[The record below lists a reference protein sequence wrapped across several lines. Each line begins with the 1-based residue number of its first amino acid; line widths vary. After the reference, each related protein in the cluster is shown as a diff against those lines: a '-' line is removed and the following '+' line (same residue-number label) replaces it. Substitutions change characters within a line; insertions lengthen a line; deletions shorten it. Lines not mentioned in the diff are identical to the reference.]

1 MKTKSLLFSLALA
14 VGLSGCNLG
23 NEAHQKSGDEN
34 TVNFSHNLT
43 ATHSRALDFDNAP
56 FDIPGTP
63 ASLMGTAAGP
73 FDLSGVNMLHFSVQI
88 TDSTMTTYESTVTL
102 DNTTGA
108 VPAATTLAEV
118 AASFAA
124 SLPANI
130 AITQPPLNLSA
141 IGDFSNGST
150 ITLIPITQTG
160 ITLATLGFS
169 ENNRANTG
177 IADSSTADYLFSGT
191 MFATS
196 DTTGETKSANWSIYL
211 EQDGF
216 QVVSN
221 SNMSLVADDY
231 TFTLDVVKDN
241 LHYIGT
247 TQATV
252 HEGDNSLSMLISP
265 VINYISST
273 SSVVDHSLISTLTRY
288 DIYYLN
294 AQPSYDLGISI
305 NSETEQ
311 LISIADTHDT
321 ATFFLDLTSGPQQIS
336 LNLYDGI
343 NLIGS
348 SLPEQEN
355 QDVVA
360 GRSITMDI
368 APILGIA
375 EFSLSE
381 TGGSAQISINIPPQ
395 VSDEVGGSAN
405 LAATLSIQGGTNN
418 IAAAPFT
425 ITDATADILLT
436 SLHYGDAMLTIN
448 YLEIDSGDV
457 IATCEADIMIHQD
470 PTFQCDLNVR
480 QPALLEGELLSYL
493 GLNVSDSNGEPISG
507 ATITNTNNEL
517 VGVTGTHAFGT
528 PGYVNLTL
536 TTGSHNF
543 TISSSDGLLTNFI
556 TVNVTHLEVINQ
568 SVFLH

>member
-1 MKTKSLLFSLALA
+1 MKTRALLPSLFLAA
-14 VGLSGCNLG
+14 SLSGCNLESESTQA
-23 NEAHQKSGDEN
+23 NSDEN
-34 TVNFSHNLT
+34 TVSFSHSLS

-63 ASLMGTAAGP
+63 ATLSSTATGP
-73 FDLSGVNMLHFSVQI
+73 FDLSGANSLEFNVQLI
-88 TDSTMTTYESTVTL
+88 DPNGAPYDYAVVL
-102 DNTTGA
+102 DNTTG
-108 VPAATTLAEV
+108 VTPAATTLNEIQTSINATFSV
-118 AASFAA
+118 
-124 SLPANI
+124 NM
-130 AITQPPLNLSA
+130 TVVQPPLTIIAAGPLA
-141 IGDFSNGST
+141 NGTS
-150 ITLIPITQTG
+150 ITLTPTVETG
-160 ITLATLGFS
+160 ITLTDLGFA
-169 ENNRANTG
+169 EDNRTNTG
-177 IADSSTADYLFSGT
+177 LADSSTADYLFSGT
-191 MFATS
+191 MTATS
-196 DTTGETKSANWSIYL
+196 DTTGENSYADWSIYL

-241 LHYIGT
+241 LHYVGT

-252 HEGDNSLSMLISP
+252 FEGDNSLIMTISP
-265 VINYISST
+265 MINNMTNTST
-273 SSVVDHSLISTLTRY
+273 VVDHSLISTLTRY

-305 NSETEQ
+305 NNQTEQ

-321 ATFFLDLTSGPQQIS
+321 ATFFLDLTAGPQQIS

-360 GRSITMDI
+360 GRSISMDI

-381 TGGSAQISINIPPQ
+381 TGGSAQISMNIPPQ

-405 LAATLSIQGGTNN
+405 LAATLSIQGDTNN
-418 IAAAPFT
+418 IAAEPFT
-425 ITDATADILLT
+425 ITDAIADIQLT
-436 SLHYGDAMLTIN
+436 SLHYGDALLTIN
-448 YLEIDSGDV
+448 YLEIDTGDV
-457 IATCEADIMIHQD
+457 IATCDTNITIDQD

-493 GLNVSDSNGEPISG
+493 GLNVSDINGEPIIG
-507 ATITNTNNEL
+507 ATITDVNNDL
-517 VGVTGTHAFGT
+517 VGVTGSHAFGT
-528 PGYVNLTL
+528 PGYANLTL
-536 TTGSHNF
+536 TTGSHTF
-543 TISSSDGLLTNFI
+543 TITSSDGMLTGST
-556 TVNVTHLEVINQ
+556 TVSVTHLEVLNQ
-568 SVFLH
+568 SVTLH